1 VDLFLFVFALIAA
14 ALNVFCVVA
23 NFRKRNW
30 KRVLWHGFI
39 AAMAV
44 LALTG
49 NL

>member
-30 KRVLWHGFI
+30 KRVLGLHRRDGL
-39 AAMAV
+39 